1 MSELT
6 NAVTEADD
14 VLNEGVQMLIGRM
27 ESHPEEFGP
36 FGKWSETV
44 HSALENRGEFLSESE
59 VHKLQSTL
67 RKLRRDTFTADVMK
81 QLMEEPEEDKKSP
94 FMKTS
99 TTTSTA
105 IPGGYKLYGGAG
117 GGGTSTWTS
126 TSASNGIGHAL
137 AQQNALSQQRAHT
150 VQDYYNAQAYYDSI
164 NEAAKQQQLAEM
176 YKYKEERARQSY
188 MQKLWNKLTP

>member
-14 VLNEGVQMLIGRM
+14 VLNEGVQMLIDRM

-36 FGKWSETV
+36 FGKWSETM
-44 HSALENRGEFLSESE
+44 HRALENRGEFLSDSE

-81 QLMEEPEEDKKSP
+81 QLMEEPEEEKKFFKP
-94 FMKTS
+94 S

-105 IPGGYKLYGGAG
+105 AQNSYTIYGGSGGAG
-117 GGGTSTWTS
+117 V
-126 TSASNGIGHAL
+126 IG
-137 AQQNALSQQRAHT
+137 NALSQPQPPAYSP
-150 VQDYYNAQAYYDSI
+150 DYYNSI
-164 NEAAKQQQLAEM
+164 NEAAKRQQMVEM
-176 YKYKEERARQSY
+176 YKYKQEQQQSY
-188 MQKLWNKLTP
+188 MQKLWNKLAP

>member
-36 FGKWSETV
+36 FGKWSEIV

-59 VHKLQSTL
+59 VHKLQSTI
-67 RKLRRDTFTADVMK
+67 RKLRRDTFAADVMK

-105 IPGGYKLYGGAG
+105 IPGGYKIYGGAG

-137 AQQNALSQQRAHT
+137 AQQNALNQQQQTAYSP
-150 VQDYYNAQAYYDSI
+150 DYYNAI

-176 YKYKEERARQSY
+176 YKYKQEQQQSY